1 MSHLVRYQF
10 SGIAEYCEWNACY
23 RTLYDQLCH
32 GNAPNIIIF
41 LYFVAN
47 HFQDMHAFTERN
59 GYMSKV
65 YLLLEINQFL
75 FIVFK
80 VSLLNILQQLYLLS
94 QSLTVKVRVQLSE
107 EYGCIIYLQSWSE
120 ISQNSFLS
128 PAIAQNYL
136 NLDIYTK
143 EKLSQFLT
151 RNVLLYFLYT
161 LFNKF

>member
-1 MSHLVRYQF
+1 M
-10 SGIAEYCEWNACY
+10 
-23 RTLYDQLCH
+23 
-32 GNAPNIIIF
+32 
-41 LYFVAN
+41 AN

-107 EYGCIIYLQSWSE
+107 EYGCIIYLQS
-120 ISQNSFLS
+120 
-128 PAIAQNYL
+128 
-136 NLDIYTK
+136 
-143 EKLSQFLT
+143 
-151 RNVLLYFLYT
+151 
-161 LFNKF
+161 